1 MAFSSLRDGLYLT
14 MLFTER
20 QLLHLSNCILSDRGS
35 ELHNKP
41 NNNSLY
47 QLEYEFTKNLTGCKV

>member
-1 MAFSSLRDGLYLT
+1 